1 MVKKA
6 KSDKLTIAHIIGY
19 GCGDCGGCI
28 CMVPIWYYMSRYLQV
43 NLQINAALLATML
56 LVWNIWDAVNDPL
69 MGTIMDM
76 CYAKAKPGK
85 DKFRPWILASIPVLF
100 FGTLGF
106 FLVPGKLM
114 GSATM
119 LVAIF
124 CLKIVS
130 EAGYTMMNIAM
141 GSLLGNMA
149 KTDAERAVLAS
160 ARGFG
165 STFAHMLGGV
175 IAPLILGKY
184 GTGNEGYAMVAIV
197 FVVLGCLVVF
207 AHYALCEERNKGAV
221 VEKTA
226 EEKEAEKFKLTD
238 IVNIVTKNRAFLAL
252 VLHSISVCAVQAL
265 GTGAATYMF
274 MDVIGDISLQAV
286 GSALSSGVQYVILI
300 GAPLLAKK
308 WDLVA
313 IIRFCLLI
321 GAVAFAGLLGYCMM
335 SAELNG
341 MLYVIWNGLAAAM
354 VVMSTQMQWGL
365 VAEAIDYNEYL
376 TGKRNEGTIY
386 GFFSLSRRIGSTIA
400 NSATVL
406 IIAAIGYDAELT
418 NAGLAQAQSTINGIK
433 LMVTGFPMLAAVISF
448 CCFTFIWCIN
458 SDVRAKMAEWKAA
471 KAK

>member
-1 MVKKA
+1 MAKV
-6 KSDKLTIAHIIGY
+6 KSDKLSFKHIIGY
-19 GCGDCGGCI
+19 GCGDAGGCI

-43 NLQINAALLATML
+43 NLAINPALLATIL
-56 LVWNIWDAVNDPL
+56 LIWNAWDAINDPL

-76 CYAKAKPGK
+76 TYAKAKPGK
-85 DKFRPWILASIPVLF
+85 DKFRPWVLASIPVMVIGTLLF
-100 FGTLGF
+100 FF
-106 FLVPGKLM
+106 VPSKLQGM
-114 GSATM
+114 TM
-119 LVAIF
+119 LAAVF

-141 GSLLGNMA
+141 GSLLGNMS
-149 KTDAERAVLAS
+149 KNDAERAVLAS

-175 IAPLILGKY
+175 IAPLILAKY
-184 GTGNEGYAMVAIV
+184 GTGNEGYGMVAIV
-197 FVVLGCLVVF
+197 FCILGSIVVF
-207 AHYALCEERNKGAV
+207 LHYALSEERNKGNV

-226 EEKEAEKFKLTD
+226 EEKEAEKFKLSD

-265 GTGAATYMF
+265 GSGAATYMY
-274 MDVIGDISLQAV
+274 MDVLGDISLQSV
-286 GSALSSGVQYVILI
+286 GSALSSGCQYAILLS
-300 GAPLLAKK
+300 APFLAKK

-313 IIRFCLLI
+313 IIRFCLLV
-321 GAVAFAGLLGYCMM
+321 GGVAFAGLLGYTLMVP
-335 SAELNG
+335 ELNG

-386 GFFSLSRRIGSTIA
+386 GFFSLSRRVGTTIA

-406 IIAAIGYDAELT
+406 IIAAIGYDPELT
-418 NAGLAQAQSTINGIK
+418 NAGLQQAASTISGIK
-433 LMVTGFPMLAAVISF
+433 LMVTGFPMLAAILSWI
-448 CCFTFIWCIN
+448 CFTFIWCIN
-458 SDVRAKMAEWKAA
+458 NDVRAKMAEWKAA

>member
-141 GSLLGNMA
+141 GDRKS
-149 KTDAERAVLAS
+149 
-160 ARGFG
+160 
-165 STFAHMLGGV
+165 
-175 IAPLILGKY
+175 
-184 GTGNEGYAMVAIV
+184 
-197 FVVLGCLVVF
+197 VV
-207 AHYALCEERNKGAV
+207 
-221 VEKTA
+221 
-226 EEKEAEKFKLTD
+226 
-238 IVNIVTKNRAFLAL
+238 
-252 VLHSISVCAVQAL
+252 
-265 GTGAATYMF
+265 
-274 MDVIGDISLQAV
+274 
-286 GSALSSGVQYVILI
+286 
-300 GAPLLAKK
+300 
-308 WDLVA
+308 
-313 IIRFCLLI
+313 
-321 GAVAFAGLLGYCMM
+321 
-335 SAELNG
+335 
-341 MLYVIWNGLAAAM
+341 
-354 VVMSTQMQWGL
+354 
-365 VAEAIDYNEYL
+365 
-376 TGKRNEGTIY
+376 
-386 GFFSLSRRIGSTIA
+386 
-400 NSATVL
+400 
-406 IIAAIGYDAELT
+406 
-418 NAGLAQAQSTINGIK
+418 
-433 LMVTGFPMLAAVISF
+433 
-448 CCFTFIWCIN
+448 
-458 SDVRAKMAEWKAA
+458 
-471 KAK
+471 